1 MIDPIG
7 AFYRIRDLYI
17 SYLETAFRIGD
28 VAVSRERRALLE
40 RPGELC
46 TEPIIE
52 VLPRYERVPFLFHE
66 LADGGELDPRIPG
79 LSKREREAFVAL
91 VLSGLFDSEIIAG
104 QRRATYRIYAHQAEM
119 LSHGIT
125 PGRPGIV
132 TSGTGSGKTEAFLLP
147 VFAMLAKEALSW
159 PHPEPGFLRRR
170 WWQNEAGQPAE
181 KYTELTNRPGKGNPD
196 GSCFRYQRSGE
207 TRVAAVRALV
217 LYPMNALV
225 EDQLARLRKALD
237 SDDAR
242 ACMNGSFNQNR
253 VFLGKYT
260 SATPVTGYHFH
271 PRPGDG
277 EPGRRDR
284 SLKELFR
291 QMCELQKTQDA
302 ARKHEEGEA
311 RYLFPSVDGNEMV
324 SRWDMQEHPPDI
336 LITNVSMLS
345 AMLAREVDAPI
356 FEKTREWI
364 ESDPDAYFFLILD
377 ELHLQRGSAGTE
389 VSFLIRLL
397 IDRLGLTSEQ
407 HRHKLRILASSASL
421 PMKKDKRD
429 ESLQYLWDMFGSH
442 GTRSS
447 VGDDKPRE
455 RASWSSSVI
464 EGRPQPIEWSPRK
477 LSTDTFVHF
486 LDTHLR
492 TEQDCAQAVA
502 PQENPDLWR
511 SVCRELCGHDWP
523 SLEENVTTAVECAA
537 NAAGWACSLKNADNP
552 APTTLSALALRL
564 FGRDDGNALKATR
577 GLLFV
582 RGLGDR
588 VETWFPGHKTTE
600 VPSFRC
606 HLFFRSIEGLFASA
620 DGTIGVDPE
629 FGHPNRVAGPLGIER
644 GVRFAPESAGSK
656 RLLELL
662 YCECCGELF
671 FGGMQGRRA
680 GGGDIELLPIDPNLD
695 GLPDSARSQ
704 LFEQLTAEEF
714 GIFWPQ
720 SRRPPMTVPAD
731 DKVALWQRASLDTD
745 TGLVTLPSAKHDPWQ
760 SESTVRGYYF
770 LRKPGEQDRHKR
782 RPSDPGSSVPYA
794 CPSCGTDYS
803 QRKSGFRLSTIRNF
817 RTGFAKTT
825 QLLATELFDSLRL
838 DRQFPKLVSFSDSRQ
853 DAAKAALDIE
863 RLHHQDLR
871 RQILVETLRS
881 VAKGRPRLADLNE
894 EFDGIEGS
902 LKEAMAA
909 GSVERV
915 VALAEQKKRVN
926 TLREQALDDS
936 IPLSEVVESPGG
948 TTFLGSRI
956 ERERLKPLLREFVR
970 LGVHPVDPTG
980 TGSFSDDNTRLEWYE
995 LFTEINGD
1003 IDWRDDAMRQTRINV
1018 IRGRLIEK
1026 AHRLISE
1033 IIFNKT
1039 YFSLE
1044 ETGLAFP
1051 CIPLKRSEWRDRAD
1065 ELNAFLRVFSD
1076 AYRLHENPW
1085 EDDPA
1090 GWTSAG
1096 EIGPRNRVRLYAEEA
1111 YGKQSADQKLDEI
1124 LDVFQ
1129 HVGHASGLIFN
1140 SELSIKLVDD
1150 SAPFWRCAN
1159 CGRVH
1164 LHRGMGI
1171 CTRCLRTLDSPASGS
1186 VQELRRTSFLSKRIE
1201 RGNDCFRLRCDE
1213 LTGQTDDPAD
1223 RQRRFRSILL
1233 PKDGHT
1239 LDPIEERAHE
1249 IDALAVTTT
1258 MEVGIDIGPLQ
1269 ATFQANMPPQRF
1281 NYQQRVGR
1289 AGRRGRAYSVVLTV
1303 CRSKS
1308 HDLYYF
1314 RHPEKIT
1321 GDPPP
1326 PPFLT
1331 KGQERIALRL
1341 LRKSW
1346 LREAFA
1352 GVRDECVE
1360 LGEVYAGDGTKP
1372 DIHGEFVPAIDYF
1385 NESNVWRHKLEDH
1398 LKATTSY
1405 RDHVANVLTTDSPLS
1420 SGALVNDLSPEQL
1433 ISQIDEAKQMLA
1445 SELQEGL
1452 AHSLAEAGLF
1462 PMYGMP
1468 TRVRNLYTGY
1478 VRDEMD
1484 EYIRR
1489 WLTVDR
1495 DLDVAIY
1502 EFAPGSIIVK
1512 DKREHQCVGFT
1523 GPLKE
1528 SFRFGFPRAP
1538 LSIEPF
1544 GHGFSD
1550 PFWLMQCQEC
1560 GGWQRIGSKPADMEC
1575 PACSFVV
1582 PAERAAECRVP
1593 NGFRTDFRPRLID
1606 EMELSAGRHRSTT
1619 AESRELTLEP
1629 IPGANIR
1636 FQFLS
1641 PTRTYKLNRGQL
1653 AVDANGDP
1661 ASKGFD
1667 ADPFDQRLSKF
1678 TTLTNQ
1684 HISSAVMPQGD
1695 FSPNGNGELVR
1706 GIWLAAPKT
1715 TDSLFLALCKPIE
1728 GLWMHRV
1735 SGALFDTAVRGAAI
1749 SASFIVAHKAAL
1761 ELDIDPEEF
1770 DIVEP
1775 RYTKIES
1782 GAPVPLLQITD
1793 HLVNGAGF
1801 CERLASPDG
1810 HGTPLVRQ
1818 LIKSILGEQEAFP
1831 LKDYRSK
1838 LTEHSKRCDQSCYMC
1853 LQRYGNQ
1860 AYHGLLDW
1868 RLGLSFLEAMNDPS
1882 FACGLDGNFSTP
1894 SLEDWPENAERYGRD
1909 MVERF
1914 NRGKGEWKKI
1924 GPVTAFRFDAKQ
1936 RRWAIVAH
1944 PLWDFENPG
1953 TLLRD
1958 VIKDLKAVNP
1968 LRASTFDLA
1977 RRPVTVRERLI
1988 NEWKQ

>member
-1 MIDPIG
+1 MIDPVG
-7 AFYRIRDLYI
+7 AFYRIRDFYI

-28 VAVSRERRALLE
+28 AAVSRERRALLE
-40 RPGELC
+40 MPGELC
-46 TEPIIE
+46 TAPIIE
-52 VLPRYERVPFLFHE
+52 VLPRYERVSFLLHE
-66 LADGGELDPRIPG
+66 LTVDSDEDPRIPG
-79 LSKREREAFVAL
+79 LSKREREAFI
-91 VLSGLFDSEIIAG
+91 VLSLAGLFDSAIVDGKRE
-104 QRRATYRIYAHQAEM
+104 ATYRIYSHQAEM
-119 LSHGIT
+119 LRRGISA
-125 PGRPGIV
+125 GQPGIV

-147 VFAMLAKEALSW
+147 VFAMLTKEALRW
-159 PHPEPGFLRRR
+159 PKPESGFLGRR
-170 WWQNEAGQPAE
+170 WWQTVDGETAE
-181 KYTELTNRPGKGNPD
+181 KYTDLPNRPGKNNPG
-196 GSCFRYQRSGE
+196 GSCFGYQRTGE
-207 TRVAAVRALV
+207 KRAASVRALI

-242 ACMNGSFNQNR
+242 ARMDADFHGNR
-253 VFLGKYT
+253 IFLGKYT

-271 PRPGDG
+271 PRPGDS

-291 QMCELQKTQDA
+291 QMCELQNTQDA
-302 ARKHEEGEA
+302 ARRHEDGSA

-324 SRWDMQEHPPDI
+324 SRWDMQERPPDI

-345 AMLAREVDAPI
+345 AMLSREVDAPI
-356 FEKTREWI
+356 FDKTREWI
-364 ESDPDAYFFLILD
+364 DSDPEAYFFLILD

-397 IDRLGLTSEQ
+397 IDRLGLTSKQ
-407 HRHKLRILASSASL
+407 NRHKLRILASSASL
-421 PMKKDKRD
+421 PMRGDQRE
-429 ESLQYLWDMFGSH
+429 ESLQYLWDMFGAH
-442 GTRSS
+442 GTHVSANDDGIRDKARWSDS
-447 VGDDKPRE
+447 VVEGKPL
-455 RASWSSSVI
+455 
-464 EGRPQPIEWSPRK
+464 PIQWVARNLSP
-477 LSTDTFVHF
+477 DIFVRF
-486 LDTHLR
+486 LDAQL
-492 TEQDCAQAVA
+492 ENQQDSAQALEPEHIA
-502 PQENPDLWR
+502 ELWR
-511 SVCRELCGHDWP
+511 SVSRELSGHESG
-523 SLEENVTTAVECAA
+523 SLQGDVKMAVDAAA
-537 NAAGWACSLKNADNP
+537 NAVAWACCVSSTDNP
-552 APTTLSALALRL
+552 TPTTLSMLALRL
-564 FGRDDGNALKATR
+564 FDRKDEAALKGAR
-577 GLLFV
+577 GLLFL

-588 VETWFPGHKTTE
+588 VETWFPKQKIAE
-600 VPSFRC
+600 IPSFRC

-620 DGTIGVDPE
+620 DGALGVDPR
-629 FGHPNRVAGPLGIER
+629 FADANRIVGPLGIER
-644 GVRFAPESAGSK
+644 GVRFAPEHAGSK

-671 FGGMQGRRA
+671 FGGMRGKRA
-680 GGGDIELLPIDPNLD
+680 GGGDIELLPMDPNLE
-695 GLPDSARSQ
+695 GLPESAGSQ

-714 GIFWPQ
+714 GVFWPR
-720 SRRPPMTVPAD
+720 SHRPPMVMPAD
-731 DKVALWQRASLDTD
+731 DKVAIWQKASLDAD
-745 TGLVTLPSAKHDPWQ
+745 TGLVTLLSAKHDPWQ
-760 SESTVRGYYF
+760 APDRIRGYF
-770 LRKPGEQDRHKR
+770 FVRKPGEQDRHKR
-782 RPSDPGSSVPYA
+782 RASDPGSSVPYA

-803 QRKSGFRLSTIRNF
+803 QRKAGFRLSTIRNF

-838 DRQFPKLVSFSDSRQ
+838 DRRYPKLVSFSDSRQ

-881 VAKGRPRLADLNE
+881 LSKGRPKLKDLQAE
-894 EFDGIEGS
+894 LDVTEQA
-902 LKEAMAA
+902 LKEAMNL
-909 GSVERV
+909 GDVERV
-915 VALAEQKKRVN
+915 VKLAERKKRVAA
-926 TLREQALDDS
+926 LRQQSLDDS
-936 IPLSEVVESPGG
+936 IPLTEVVESAEA
-948 TTFLGSRI
+948 TTFLGP
-956 ERERLKPLLREFVR
+956 REDREALKPLLREFVR

-980 TGSFSDDNTRLEWYE
+980 TQSFSDDNTRFEWYE
-995 LFTEINGD
+995 LFTETGEG
-1003 IDWRDDAMRQTRINV
+1003 IDWRDDAMRQVRINT
-1018 IRGRLIEK
+1018 IRVRLIEK

-1044 ETGLAFP
+1044 ETGLAYP
-1051 CIPLKRSEWRDRAD
+1051 CIPLRRSEWGDKAD

-1085 EDDPA
+1085 EDEPA
-1090 GWTSAG
+1090 GWTSAA
-1096 EIGPRNRVRLYAEEA
+1096 EIGPRNRVRLYAEAA
-1111 YGKQSADQKLDEI
+1111 YGPQTASGKLDEI
-1124 LDVFQ
+1124 LEIFRQ
-1129 HVGHASGLIFN
+1129 AGHASGLIFN
-1140 SELSIKLVDD
+1140 SHLSIKLVDD
-1150 SAPFWRCAN
+1150 TAPFWRCRN

-1164 LHRGMGI
+1164 LHKGVGV
-1171 CTRCLRTLDSPASGS
+1171 CTRCFKALSESASGS
-1186 VQELRRTSFLSKRIE
+1186 VAELRRTSFLSKRIE
-1201 RGNDCFRLRCDE
+1201 RGNDSFRLRCDE

-1223 RQRRFRSILL
+1223 RQRRFKGILL
-1233 PKDGHT
+1233 SKDGHR
-1239 LDPIEERAHE
+1239 LKAIEERAHE

-1289 AGRRGRAYSVVLTV
+1289 AGRRGRAYSLVLTV

-1331 KGQERIALRL
+1331 KGQELIALRL
-1341 LRKSW
+1341 LRKAW
-1346 LREAFA
+1346 LQRAFA
-1352 GVRDECVE
+1352 DIRDECASF
-1360 LGEVYAGDGTKP
+1360 GEAYPGDGAKP
-1372 DIHGEFVPAIDYF
+1372 DIHGEFVPSVDYF
-1385 NESNVWRHKLEDH
+1385 DESRGWKARLKGH
-1398 LKATTSY
+1398 LMATQSF
-1405 RDHVANVLTTDSPLS
+1405 RDHVARVLAADSQLS
-1420 SGALVNDLSPEQL
+1420 SQHL
-1433 ISQIDEAKQMLA
+1433 IDYLTVEHLLGEIDDAKQRLA

-1462 PMYGMP
+1462 PMFGMP

-1478 VRDEMD
+1478 DHDQSD
-1484 EYIRR
+1484 EYVRK

-1523 GPLKE
+1523 GPLKD
-1528 SFRFGFPRAP
+1528 SFRFGRPRAP
-1538 LSIEPF
+1538 LSVDPF
-1544 GHGFSD
+1544 GYGFGD

-1560 GGWQRIGSKPADMEC
+1560 GGWQRIGAKPVDVEC

-1582 PAERAAECRVP
+1582 PAEQGTECRVP

-1606 EMELSAGRHRSTT
+1606 EMEFSAGRHRSTT
-1619 AESRELTLEP
+1619 AESGKLTLEP
-1629 IPGANIR
+1629 VPESNVR
-1636 FQFLS
+1636 FQFLNA
-1641 PTRTYKLNRGQL
+1641 TRTYKLNRGQVVL
-1653 AVDANGDP
+1653 DGAGEP
-1661 ASKGFD
+1661 TTKGFD
-1667 ADPFDQRLSKF
+1667 AEPFEQKLSRF
-1678 TTLTNQ
+1678 TTLTKQ
-1684 HISSAVMPQGD
+1684 LLATDVMPQGE
-1695 FSPNGNGELVR
+1695 FSHDSTAEPVR

-1715 TDSLFLALCKPIE
+1715 TDSLFFALGRPIE

-1735 SGALFDTAVRGAAI
+1735 SGVLMDTAVRGSAI
-1749 SASFIVAHKAAL
+1749 SAGFIVAHRAAL

-1775 RYTKIES
+1775 RYTKIGNGIS
-1782 GAPVPLLQITD
+1782 VPLLQITD

-1801 CERLASPDG
+1801 CKRLASATGDG
-1810 HGTPLVRQ
+1810 IPLIRHM
-1818 LIKSILGEQEAFP
+1818 ITSIVTDCDAFP
-1831 LKDYRSK
+1831 LKDYRNAE
-1838 LTEHSKRCDQSCYMC
+1838 TDHARRCDQSCYLC

-1882 FACGLDGNFSTP
+1882 FVCGLDDNFSAP
-1894 SLEDWPENAERYGRD
+1894 SLTDWPENAEKYARD

-1914 NRGKGEWKKI
+1914 NRGKGEWQRI

-1944 PLWDFENPG
+1944 PLWDFNNPG
-1953 TLLRD
+1953 KLLRD
-1958 VIKDLKAVNP
+1958 VIKELKAVNP

-1988 NEWKQ
+1988 SEWKQ

>member
-28 VAVSRERRALLE
+28 AAVSRERRALLE
-40 RPGELC
+40 TPGELC

-52 VLPRYERVPFLFHE
+52 LLPRYERVAFLLHE
-66 LADGGELDPRIPG
+66 FATGGEEDHRLPG
-79 LSKREREAFVAL
+79 LSKRQRAAFVELA
-91 VLSGLFDSEIIAG
+91 LSGLFDSEIAEG
-104 QRRATYRIYAHQAEM
+104 KRRATYKIYTHQADM
-119 LSHGIT
+119 MRRGIS
-125 PGRPGIV
+125 PGSPGIV

-147 VFAMLAKEALSW
+147 VFAMLTKEALNWS
-159 PHPEPGFLRRR
+159 HPDSEFLGLR
-170 WWQNEAGQPAE
+170 WWQNASGQPAE
-181 KYTELTNRPGKGNPD
+181 TYTDLPNRPGKKNPG
-196 GSCFRYQRSGE
+196 GSCFRYQRTGE
-207 TRVAAVRALV
+207 RRAAAVRALV

-225 EDQLARLRKALD
+225 EDQLSRLRKALD

-242 ACMNGSFNQNR
+242 AFMDGNFNNNR

-271 PRPGDG
+271 PRPGDD
-277 EPGRRDR
+277 EPRRRDR
-284 SLKELFR
+284 SLRELFR
-291 QMCELQKTQDA
+291 QMTEIQKTQDA
-302 ARKHEEGEA
+302 ARRHEDGNA
-311 RYLFPSVDGNEMV
+311 RYLFPSVDGSEMI

-356 FEKTREWI
+356 FEKTRAWI
-364 ESDPDAYFFLILD
+364 ESDPNAYFFLILD

-397 IDRLGLTSEQ
+397 IDRLGLTAKSN
-407 HRHKLRILASSASL
+407 RHKLRILASSASL
-421 PMKKDKRD
+421 PMKGEKRD
-429 ESLQYLWDMFGSH
+429 ESLQYLWDMFGAH
-442 GTRSS
+442 GTHIDPD
-447 VGDDKPRE
+447 DDKPRDKLC
-455 RASWSSSVI
+455 WSSSVV
-464 EGRPQPIEWSPRK
+464 EGKPLPIQWLPRK
-477 LSTDTFVHF
+477 LSTDTFVKF
-486 LDTHLR
+486 LEPHLK
-492 TEQDCAQAVA
+492 TEQDCAEAVE
-502 PQENPDLWR
+502 PQHNPELWQ
-511 SVCRELCGHDWP
+511 SVCQELSGQTYGA
-523 SLEENVTTAVECAA
+523 LRGQVTAAVESAA
-537 NAAGWACSLKNADNP
+537 NAAAWACSATNTDNA

-564 FGRDDGNALKATR
+564 FGRDDGPAVKAVR

-588 VETWFPGHKTTE
+588 VETWFPGCKTVE
-600 VPSFRC
+600 APSFRC

-620 DGTIGVDPE
+620 DGALGVDPK
-629 FGHPNRVAGPLGIER
+629 FGHPNRVVGPLGVER
-644 GVRFAPESAGSK
+644 GVRFAPETAGSK

-662 YCECCGELF
+662 YCECCGVLF
-671 FGGMQGRRA
+671 FGGMQGKRA

-695 GLPDSARSQ
+695 GLPDSASSQ
-704 LFEQLTAEEF
+704 LFEQLSAEEF

-720 SRRPPMTVPAD
+720 SSRSPMTVPAD
-731 DKVALWQRASLDTD
+731 DKVALWQRASLDAD
-745 TGLVTLPSAKHDPWQ
+745 TGLVTLLSAKHDPWQ
-760 SESTVRGYYF
+760 SQGRIRGYYF

-782 RPSDPGSSVPYA
+782 KPSDPGSSVPYA

-803 QRKSGFRLSTIRNF
+803 QRKLGFRLSTIRNF

-838 DRQFPKLVSFSDSRQ
+838 DRRYPKLVSFSDSRQ

-881 VAKGRPRLADLNE
+881 LAEGRPKLADLNVE
-894 EFDGIEGS
+894 LSLIERS
-902 LKEAMAA
+902 LTEAM
-909 GSVERV
+909 GGGNVDGV
-915 VALAEQKKRVN
+915 LALAERKKRVN
-926 TLREQALDDS
+926 ALRQEALDDS
-936 IPLSEVVESPGG
+936 IPLAQVVETPGA
-948 TTFLGSRI
+948 TTFLGPRD
-956 ERERLKPLLREFVR
+956 ERAPLKPLLKEFVR

-980 TGSFSDDNTRLEWYE
+980 TRSFSDDDTRFEWYE

-1003 IDWRDDAMRQTRINV
+1003 IDWKDDPMKQTRINV
-1018 IRGRLIEK
+1018 IRGRVIEA

-1044 ETGLAFP
+1044 ETGLAYP
-1051 CIPLKRSEWRDRAD
+1051 CIPLKRSEWRERAD

-1085 EDDPA
+1085 EDDQP
-1090 GWTSAG
+1090 GWTTAE
-1096 EIGPRNRVRLYAEEA
+1096 EIGARNRVRLYAEEA
-1111 YGKQSADQKLDEI
+1111 YGKQSANQKLQEI
-1124 LDVFQ
+1124 LEIFQ
-1129 HVGHASGLIFN
+1129 YVGHASGLIFN
-1140 SELSIKLVDD
+1140 AQLSIKLVNDG
-1150 SAPFWRCAN
+1150 APFWRCGN

-1164 LHRGMGI
+1164 LHRGAGA
-1171 CTRCLRTLDSPASGS
+1171 CTRCFKSLTGSSSGS
-1186 VQELRRTSFLSKRIE
+1186 VQELRRTSFLAKRID

-1223 RQRRFRSILL
+1223 RQRRFRGILL
-1233 PKDGHT
+1233 PKDDNP
-1239 LDPIEERAHE
+1239 LDAIEERARE

-1331 KGQERIALRL
+1331 KGQELIALRL

-1346 LREAFA
+1346 LQKAFA
-1352 GVRDECVE
+1352 DVRYECAE
-1360 LGEVYAGDGTKP
+1360 LGELYAGDGAKP
-1372 DIHGEFVPAIDYF
+1372 DIHGEFVPTVDYF
-1385 NESNVWRHKLEDH
+1385 DDTKEWRERLERH
-1398 LKATTSY
+1398 LKATTSW
-1405 RDHVANVLTTDSPLS
+1405 RDRVATVLAADSQLS
-1420 SGALVNDLSPEQL
+1420 ADALVQHLTPKRILSE
-1433 ISQIDEAKQMLA
+1433 IDDAKQMLA

-1462 PMYGMP
+1462 PMFGMP

-1478 VRDEMD
+1478 EPDEMD
-1484 EYIRR
+1484 EYMRR

-1512 DKREHQCVGFT
+1512 DKRQHQCVGFT

-1528 SFRFGFPRAP
+1528 SFRLGFAKAP
-1538 LSIEPF
+1538 LDIEPF
-1544 GHGFSD
+1544 GHGFGA
-1550 PFWLMQCQEC
+1550 PFWLMQCEEC
-1560 GGWQRIGSKPADMEC
+1560 GGWQRIGSKPADVEC
-1575 PACSFVV
+1575 PACTHIV
-1582 PAERAAECRVP
+1582 PAEKAAECRVP

-1606 EMELSAGRHRSTT
+1606 EAELSVGRHRSTT
-1619 AESRELTLEP
+1619 AESRQLALEP
-1629 IPGANIR
+1629 VPRANIR

-1641 PTRTYKLNRGQL
+1641 PTRTYKLNRGDL
-1653 AVDANGDP
+1653 AADANGQINP
-1661 ASKGFD
+1661 KGFD
-1667 ADPFDQRLSKF
+1667 ADPFDQRVSKF

-1684 HISSAVMPQGD
+1684 HISSEVMPQGD
-1695 FSPNGNGELVR
+1695 FSPVGAGELLR

-1715 TDSLFLALCKPIE
+1715 TDSLFIALCKPID
-1728 GLWMHRV
+1728 GLWVHRV
-1735 SGALFDTAVRGAAI
+1735 SGSLLDTAVRGAAV
-1749 SASFIVAHKAAL
+1749 SASFIFAHTAAL

-1775 RYTKIES
+1775 RYTKIE
-1782 GAPVPLLQITD
+1782 GGIAVPLLQITD

-1801 CERLASPDG
+1801 CKRLASPSGD
-1810 HGTPLVRQ
+1810 GTPLVRR
-1818 LIKSILGEQEAFP
+1818 LIRSIVSDSQAFP
-1831 LKDYRSK
+1831 LKDYRSSI
-1838 LTEHSKRCDQSCYMC
+1838 TGHAKRCDQSCYIC

-1868 RLGLSFLEAMNDPS
+1868 RLGLSFLEAMNDVK
-1882 FACGLDGNFSTP
+1882 FVCGLDGNFSTP

-1914 NRGKGEWKKI
+1914 NRGKGEWKRI
-1924 GPVTAFRFDAKQ
+1924 GPVTAFRFDNKQ

-1944 PLWDFENPG
+1944 PLWDFDNPG
-1953 TLLRD
+1953 KLLRE
-1958 VIKDLKAVNP
+1958 VIKELKAVNP

-1988 NEWKQ
+1988 SEWKQ

>member
-28 VAVSRERRALLE
+28 AAVSEERRALLE

-52 VLPRYERVPFLFHE
+52 LLPRYERVSFFLHE
-66 LADGGELDPRIPG
+66 LATGGEEDPRIPG
-79 LSKREREAFVAL
+79 LSKRQRAVFVELA
-91 VLSGLFDSEIIAG
+91 LSGLFDSEIVG
-104 QRRATYRIYAHQAEM
+104 DQRRASYRIYTHQVEM
-119 LSHGIT
+119 LRHGIS
-125 PGRPGIV
+125 PGSPGIV

-147 VFAMLAKEALSW
+147 VFAMLTKEALNW
-159 PHPEPGFLRRR
+159 PHPGPEFLGRR
-170 WWQNEAGQPAE
+170 WWQDVSGQPAE
-181 KYTELTNRPGKGNPD
+181 KYTDLPNRPGKSNPS
-196 GSCFRYQRSGE
+196 GSCFRQQRTGE
-207 TRVAAVRALV
+207 KRAAAVRALI

-225 EDQLARLRKALD
+225 EDQLSRLRKALD

-242 ACMNGSFNQNR
+242 ACMDRNFSNNR
-253 VFLGKYT
+253 IFLGKYT

-271 PRPGDG
+271 PRPGDS

-284 SLKELFR
+284 SLRELFR
-291 QMCELQKTQDA
+291 QMCEIQRTQDA
-302 ARKHEEGEA
+302 ARRHEDGDA
-311 RYLFPSVDGNEMV
+311 RYLFPSVDGSEMV
-324 SRWDMQEHPPDI
+324 SRWDMQERPPDI

-345 AMLAREVDAPI
+345 AMLTREVDAPI
-356 FEKTREWI
+356 FDKTREWI
-364 ESDPDAYFFLILD
+364 DADPDAYFFLILD

-397 IDRLGLTSEQ
+397 IDRLGLTSKRN
-407 HRHKLRILASSASL
+407 RHKLRILASSASL
-421 PMKKDKRD
+421 PMKEEKRE
-429 ESLQYLWDMFGSH
+429 ESLQYLWDMFGAH
-442 GTRSS
+442 GTHTSP
-447 VGDDKPRE
+447 DDEKSRDKLC
-455 RASWSSSVI
+455 WSSSVV
-464 EGRPQPIEWSPRK
+464 EGKSLPIQWARRE
-477 LSTDTFVHF
+477 LSADTFVDF
-486 LDTHLR
+486 LESHLK
-492 TEQDCAQAVA
+492 TEQDCGQVVE
-502 PQENPDLWR
+502 PQRKPELWQ
-511 SVCRELCGHDWP
+511 SVCRDICGQTYGT
-523 SLEENVTTAVECAA
+523 LRETVTAAVESAA
-537 NAAGWACSLKNADNP
+537 NAVAWACSSKTTDNP
-552 APTTLSALALRL
+552 APTTPSTLAIRL
-564 FGRDDGNALKATR
+564 FGRADETTVKAVR

-588 VETWFPGHKTTE
+588 VETWFPGHKIAE
-600 VPSFRC
+600 APSFRC

-620 DGTIGVDPE
+620 DGTLGVDPK
-629 FGHPNRVAGPLGIER
+629 FGHPHRVVGPLGIER

-662 YCECCGELF
+662 YCECCGTLF
-671 FGGMQGRRA
+671 FGGMQGKRA

-695 GLPDSARSQ
+695 GLPDSASSR

-720 SRRPPMTVPAD
+720 SIRPPMTVPAD
-731 DKVALWQRASLDTD
+731 DKVALWQRASLDAD
-745 TGLVTLPSAKHDPWQ
+745 TGLVTLLSARHDPWQ
-760 SESTVRGYYF
+760 SQDRIRGYYF

-782 RPSDPGSSVPYA
+782 RSSDPGSSVPYA

-803 QRKSGFRLSTIRNF
+803 QRKLGFRLSTIRNF
-817 RTGFAKTT
+817 RAGFAKTT

-838 DRQFPKLVSFSDSRQ
+838 DRRYPKLVSFSDSRQ

-881 VAKGRPRLADLNE
+881 LAKDRPKLLDLEVELNL
-894 EFDGIEGS
+894 IERS
-902 LKEAMAA
+902 LKEAMSE
-909 GSVERV
+909 GKVDRV
-915 VALAEQKKRVN
+915 VALSEQKKRVN
-926 TLREQALDDS
+926 ALRQEALDDS
-936 IPLSEVVESPGG
+936 IALAHVVETPGA
-948 TTFLGSRI
+948 TTFLGPRA
-956 ERERLKPLLREFVR
+956 ERERLKPLLKEFVR
-970 LGVHPVDPTG
+970 LGVHPVDQTG
-980 TGSFSDDNTRLEWYE
+980 TQSFSDDDTRFEWYE
-995 LFTEINGD
+995 LFTEIDGE
-1003 IDWRDDAMRQTRINV
+1003 IDWRDDAMKQTRINA

-1033 IIFNKT
+1033 ITFNKT

-1044 ETGLAFP
+1044 ETGLAYP
-1051 CIPLKRSEWRDRAD
+1051 CIPLRKVEWRERAN

-1085 EDDPA
+1085 EDDQP
-1090 GWTSAG
+1090 GWTTAE
-1096 EIGPRNRVRLYAEEA
+1096 EIGARNRVRLYTEEA
-1111 YGKQSADQKLDEI
+1111 YGKQSANQKLQEI
-1124 LDVFQ
+1124 LEIFQ
-1129 HVGHASGLIFN
+1129 DVGHASGLIFN
-1140 SELSIKLVDD
+1140 ARLSIKLVDD

-1164 LHRGMGI
+1164 LHTGVGV
-1171 CTRCLRTLDSPASGS
+1171 CTRCFKSLSGSSSGS

-1223 RQRRFRSILL
+1223 RQRRFRGILL
-1233 PKDGHT
+1233 PKDDHP
-1239 LDPIEERAHE
+1239 LDAIEARAYE

-1331 KGQERIALRL
+1331 KGQELIALRL

-1346 LREAFA
+1346 LQKAFA
-1352 GVRDECVE
+1352 DIRNECVE
-1360 LGEVYAGDGTKP
+1360 LGEPYAGDGVKP

-1385 NESNVWRHKLEDH
+1385 DESKGWSERLEKN
-1398 LKATTSY
+1398 LKATTSW
-1405 RDHVANVLTTDSPLS
+1405 RDRVATVLAADSQLAAD
-1420 SGALVNDLSPEQL
+1420 ALVRHLTPKRVLSEM
-1433 ISQIDEAKQMLA
+1433 DEAKQLLA

-1462 PMYGMP
+1462 PMFGMP

-1478 VRDEMD
+1478 KRDEMD
-1484 EYIRR
+1484 EYMRR

-1512 DKREHQCVGFT
+1512 DKRQHQCVGFT

-1528 SFRFGFPRAP
+1528 SFRFGFPKAP
-1538 LSIEPF
+1538 IDIEPF
-1544 GHGFSD
+1544 GHGFGD

-1560 GGWQRIGSKPADMEC
+1560 GGWNRISSKPVDIEC
-1575 PACSFVV
+1575 PACAHVIA
-1582 PAERAAECRVP
+1582 AETAAECRVP
-1593 NGFRTDFRPRLID
+1593 NGFRTDFRPGLID
-1606 EMELSAGRHRSTT
+1606 ETELSAGRHRSTT
-1619 AESRELTLEP
+1619 AESRQLSLEP

-1641 PTRTYKLNRGQL
+1641 PTRTYKLNRGESVLDATGQL
-1653 AVDANGDP
+1653 KP
-1661 ASKGFD
+1661 KGFD

-1684 HISSAVMPQGD
+1684 HISSAVIPQGD
-1695 FSPNGNGELVR
+1695 FSPNATGDLFR

-1715 TDSLFLALCKPIE
+1715 TDSLFIALCKPVD
-1728 GLWMHRV
+1728 GLWVHRV
-1735 SGALFDTAVRGAAI
+1735 SGALLDTAVRGAAI
-1749 SASFIVAHKAAL
+1749 SASFILAHKAAL

-1775 RYTKIES
+1775 RYTKTEGGI
-1782 GAPVPLLQITD
+1782 PVPLLQITD

-1801 CERLASPDG
+1801 CKRLASPDG
-1810 HGTPLVRQ
+1810 NGTPLVRG
-1818 LIKSILGEQEAFP
+1818 LIRSIISDREAFP
-1831 LKDYRSK
+1831 LKDYRSAV
-1838 LTEHSKRCDQSCYMC
+1838 TEHAKRCDQSCYIC

-1868 RLGLSFLEAMNDPS
+1868 RLGLSFLEVMNDAS

-1894 SLEDWPENAERYGRD
+1894 SLEDWPENAQRYGRD

-1914 NRGKGEWKKI
+1914 NRGKGEWKRI
-1924 GPVTAFRFDAKQ
+1924 GPITAFRFDAKQ
-1936 RRWAIVAH
+1936 SRWAIVAH
-1944 PLWDFENPG
+1944 PLWDFHNPG
-1953 TLLRD
+1953 KLLRN
-1958 VIKDLKAVNP
+1958 VIKELKTVNP
-1968 LRASTFDLA
+1968 IRASSFDLA
-1977 RRPVTVRERLI
+1977 RRPVTVREQLI
-1988 NEWKQ
+1988 KEWKQ